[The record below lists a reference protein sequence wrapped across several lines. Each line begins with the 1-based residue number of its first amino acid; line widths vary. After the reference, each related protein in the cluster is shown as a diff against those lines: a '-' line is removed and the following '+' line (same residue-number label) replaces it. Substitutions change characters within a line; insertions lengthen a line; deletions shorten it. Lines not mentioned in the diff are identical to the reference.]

1 MRKGELS
8 TCIHT
13 QPCRPFLPSDRQAWF
28 DTRLSYN
35 PAIHR
40 TKQALFHGAIVR
52 DLNTHPLP
60 PPHPELLK
68 YLDPPR
74 RVLRRARDALD
85 DCKKAFNVREVP
97 KKVARVRKE
106 EHVRARDEDEEMLLL
121 DQKPPRAGPSQW
133 KTQQTQ
139 AQERSR
145 TQKKAAMDGDESETE
160 EEPEEEELLLDSKA
174 ASRKPD
180 VDRAPLPTPARS
192 LSPDPIIDR
201 QRMPG
206 RIVGLSFPLE
216 DFRKNISRGDVV
228 TKAVEDLGFVIQQ
241 ILAKPFSSRRYDELL
256 DCMRELRKV
265 ALEVRM
271 FCFGDMGC
279 SQLLQEDEIDAWNSY
294 VPLVRTE
301 ARY

>member
-1 MRKGELS
+1 M
-8 TCIHT
+8 
-13 QPCRPFLPSDRQAWF
+13 
-28 DTRLSYN
+28 SYN

-40 TKQALFHGAIVR
+40 TKQALFHGAIVQ
-52 DLNTHPLP
+52 DLNSHPLP

-74 RVLRRARDALD
+74 RVLKRARVAID

-106 EHVRARDEDEEMLLL
+106 EHVRAQDEDEEMLLL
-121 DQKPPRAGPSQW
+121 DQKPAGGSPSQR
-133 KTQQTQ
+133 KTQKTQIQT
-139 AQERSR
+139 SPR
-145 TQKKAAMDGDESETE
+145 TQKIAAMNVDSSETE
-160 EEPEEEELLLDSKA
+160 EEPEEEEEELLLDSKA
-174 ASRKPD
+174 ASRKPEV

-206 RIVGLSFPLE
+206 RIIGLSFPLE

-241 ILAKPFSSRRYDELL
+241 VLTRPFSSRRHDEML

-265 ALEVRM
+265 ALEVHT
-271 FCFGDMGC
+271 
-279 SQLLQEDEIDAWNSY
+279 W
-294 VPLVRTE
+294 LVLATYNANRAHRKTRSMLGTR
-301 ARY
+301 ACLS